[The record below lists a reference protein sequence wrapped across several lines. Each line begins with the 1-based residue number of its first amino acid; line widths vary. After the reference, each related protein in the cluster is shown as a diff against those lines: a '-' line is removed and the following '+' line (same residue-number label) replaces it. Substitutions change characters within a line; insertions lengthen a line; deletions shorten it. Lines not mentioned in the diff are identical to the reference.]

1 MHPIIRLSF
10 PALAAT
16 LLFGRPIMNAAE
28 PSSAPD
34 WLEHAVFYE
43 IYPQSFRDSNGDG
56 IGDLPGIIERLPY
69 LRSLGV
75 TGLWLNPCF
84 ESPFRDAGYDVSDFY
99 KVAPR
104 YGTNDDLRN
113 LFAEARKLGMHV
125 MLDLVAGHTSDQHP
139 WFRESQRH
147 ERNRYTDWYIWT
159 NSVWT
164 WSAPNQQVVVGAA
177 ERDANYIPNFFYFQP
192 ALNYGYA
199 QPDPK
204 APWQQPV
211 DAPGPQAVRAELKNI
226 MRFWFDLGASGFR
239 VDMAGSLVKSDP
251 DGRATAALW
260 HEFRA
265 WMDREYPD
273 RAMVSEWSTPQVAI
287 PNGFHMD
294 FLLPFN
300 KPGYVSLFR
309 KIAPDATA
317 FFDRSGRGDIR
328 RFLDEF
334 EPLYA
339 ATKRQGFIAIPTGN
353 HDTVPRIGDGKDPRE
368 LAVAYAFLLTMPG
381 VPFIYYGDEIGMR
394 SAVGLPSKEGGFG
407 RTGARTP
414 MQWDAS
420 PDAGFST
427 APAGRLYLPV
437 DPAPDRP
444 TVAAQEGD
452 PASTLNTV
460 RALIALRQAH
470 PALQASGT
478 FTAVVARAGELPFVY
493 ERAKGDERILV
504 AVNPA
509 ALPCEVRLPEGV
521 GVNAAQELAGID
533 RTLAGEPD
541 ALRVDERGWSVK
553 LPPVSYAVVKLE

>member
-1 MHPIIRLSF
+1 MRPTRHILLL
-10 PALAAT
+10 ALAAIMRPG
-16 LLFGRPIMNAAE
+16 LPIMPAAE
-28 PSSAPD
+28 PSPAPE
-34 WLEHAVFYE
+34 WLEHAVFYQ

-56 IGDLPGIIERLPY
+56 IGDLRGIIEKLPY

-84 ESPFRDAGYDVSDFY
+84 ESPFRDAGYDISDFY
-99 KVAPR
+99 RVAPR
-104 YGTNDDLRN
+104 YGTNDDLRA
-113 LFAEARKLGMHV
+113 LFVEARRLGLRV

-164 WSAPNQQVVVGAA
+164 WFAPNQQVVVGAA

-211 DAPGPQAVRAELKNI
+211 DAPGPRAVREELKKI

-239 VDMAGSLVKSDP
+239 VDMAGSLVKNDP
-251 DGRATAALW
+251 DGRATATLW
-260 HEFRA
+260 REFRA
-265 WMDREYPD
+265 WIDREYPD
-273 RAMVSEWSTPQVAI
+273 RAMVSEWSMPQVAI
-287 PNGFHMD
+287 PSGFHMD
-294 FLLPFN
+294 FLLPYN
-300 KPGYVSLFR
+300 RPGYTSLFR
-309 KIAPDATA
+309 KAAPDEAA
-317 FFDRSGRGDIR
+317 YFDPGGHGNIR

-334 EPLYA
+334 EPLYE
-339 ATKRQGFIAIPTGN
+339 ATKGRGFIAIPTGN
-353 HDTVPRIGDGKDPRE
+353 HDTVPRIGDGRDPRE
-368 LAVAYAFLLTMPG
+368 LAVVYAFLLTMPG

-394 SAVGLPSKEGGFG
+394 SITDLPSKEGGFG

-420 PDAGFST
+420 PNAGFSI
-427 APAGRLYLPV
+427 APADRLYLPI

-444 TVAAQEGD
+444 TVAAQQGD
-452 PASTLNTV
+452 PGSTLNTV
-460 RALIALRQAH
+460 RTLIALRQAH
-470 PALQASGT
+470 PALQASGAFAT
-478 FTAVVARAGELPFVY
+478 VVAQAGESPFVY
-493 ERAKGDERILV
+493 ERAGGGERILV

-509 ALPCEVRLPEGV
+509 ARPGEARLPAGFRCSK
-521 GVNAAQELAGID
+521 AQ
-533 RTLAGEPD
+533 TLAGESE
-541 ALRVDERGWSVK
+541 ALRSDAQGWRVQ
-553 LPPVSYAVVKLE
+553 LPAVSYAVVRLD